1 MNIAVILAG
10 GSGKRMG
17 APVPKQ
23 FLTIYGKPVIAYTLE
38 VFEKH
43 PEIDAIEVVSVAD
56 YVDEVWSIGKKYGI
70 GKLRWVTLG
79 GDTCQ
84 ASTRNGIF
92 ALDGVCKDGDTLL
105 YHMSVSPLIDE
116 LVITSALETCRK
128 YGNAFSADPCIF
140 NMCRKCDG
148 ISTDEMVLKEDLIA
162 LNMPWTCTFGELKEA
177 YTIAYE
183 KGIFTDGASY
193 MTNLFIGLG
202 KRLYYSAGSPK
213 NRMKLTTKDDYDLLT
228 GYIMLEKAREEGIA
242 NSINEDF
249 EARVEK

>member
-56 YVDEVWSIGKKYGI
+56 YIDEVWNIGKKYGI
-70 GKLRWVTLG
+70 SKLKWVTPG

-92 ALDGVCKDGDTLL
+92 ALEGICRDEDMLL
-105 YHMSVSPLIDE
+105 YHMSVSPLVDE
-116 LVITSALETCRK
+116 KVISSALATCRK

-148 ISTDEMVLKEDLIA
+148 TSTDEMLLKEDLIA
-162 LNMPWTCTFGELKEA
+162 LNMPWTCTFKELREA
-177 YTIAYE
+177 YHWAYE
-183 KGIFTDGASY
+183 KDVYTDGASY

-202 KRLYYSAGSPK
+202 KRLYYSAGSQK

-228 GYIMLEKAREEGIA
+228 GYIMLEKAREAGTA
-242 NSINEDF
+242 GSINEDF

>member
-56 YVDEVWSIGKKYGI
+56 YIDEVWQIGEKYGI
-70 GKLRWVTLG
+70 SKLRWVTKG

-84 ASTRNGIF
+84 SSTKNGIF
-92 ALDGVCKDGDTLL
+92 ALEGVCKDDDILL
-105 YHMSVSPLIDE
+105 YHMSVSPLIDAP
-116 LVITSALETCRK
+116 IISSALETCKK

-148 ISTDEMVLKEDLIA
+148 FSTDEMVLKEDLIS

-177 YTIAYE
+177 YSFAYE
-183 KGIFTDGASY
+183 HGVFTDDASY

-202 KRLYYSAGSPK
+202 KRLYYSAGSQK

-228 GYIMLEKAREEGIA
+228 GFYMLEKARQEGTA
-242 NSINEDF
+242 DSLNDNF
-249 EARVEK
+249 EARIEK